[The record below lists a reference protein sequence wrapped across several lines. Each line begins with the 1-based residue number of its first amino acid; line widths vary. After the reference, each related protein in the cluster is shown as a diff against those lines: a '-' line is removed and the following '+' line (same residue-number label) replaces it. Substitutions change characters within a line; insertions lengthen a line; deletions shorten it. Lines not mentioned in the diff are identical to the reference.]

1 MYQLVYYITKTNL
14 TSLKQECN
22 KLGSEVQGFR
32 LRKNALH
39 YLLEIVRPDYH
50 TLGYATEVRVG
61 GIYCYKSKRTENGE
75 REIEEVLIK
84 VEKA

>member
-1 MYQLVYYITKTNL
+1 MYQLAYYITKTNL
-14 TSLKQECN
+14 TSLKQET
-22 KLGSEVQGFR
+22 KKIEPEVQGFR
-32 LRKNALH
+32 LRNNAIH

-61 GIYCYKSKRTENGE
+61 GIYCYRSNRTEKGE

>member
-14 TSLKQECN
+14 TSLKQENN
-22 KLGSEVQGFR
+22 KLEPEVQGFR

-39 YLLEIVRPDYH
+39 YLLEKVRPDYQ
-50 TLGYATEVRVG
+50 TLGYATEARVG

>member
-14 TSLKQECN
+14 TNLKQESN
-22 KLGSEVQGFR
+22 KLKTEVQSFR

-39 YLLEIVRPDYH
+39 YLLEIVRPDYQ
-50 TLGYATEVRVG
+50 TSGYATEARVG

>member
-14 TSLKQECN
+14 TSLKQEN
-22 KLGSEVQGFR
+22 EKSEPKMEGFR

-39 YLLEIVRPDYH
+39 YLLEIVRPEYQ
-50 TLGYATEVRVG
+50 TAGYATEARVG
-61 GIYCYKSKRTENGE
+61 GIYCYKSKRTETGE

>member
-14 TSLKQECN
+14 TSLEQVSE
-22 KLGSEVQGFR
+22 KLESKTQGFR

-50 TLGYATEVRVG
+50 AEGYATEARVG
-61 GIYCYKSKRTENGE
+61 GIYCYKSKRTEKGE

>member
-1 MYQLVYYITKTNL
+1 MYKLVYYTKKTNL
-14 TSLKQECN
+14 TSLKQESN
-22 KLGSEVQGFR
+22 KLEPETQGFR
-32 LRKNALH
+32 LRKNAIH

>member
-14 TSLKQECN
+14 TSLKRETE
-22 KLGSEVQGFR
+22 KLESKVQGFR

-61 GIYCYKSKRTENGE
+61 GIYCYKSKRTEKGE